1 MHTVT
6 PEIANT
12 DPIVAIPAYGSE
24 AAKVHRSGNN
34 GRDEAD
40 SAAGIRVAL
49 YSHDTMGL
57 GHLRRNLLVAD
68 ALARPPLYAS
78 NLLITGALE
87 ANFFRLPER
96 ADCLT
101 LPRMHK
107 DAAGDYTCGN
117 LQLSLSEL
125 AKLRGDSICSALAV
139 FQPDLLIV
147 DKVPAGAVDEM
158 LPALRMLSKCGHA
171 RCVLGIRDVLDDPA
185 TVAREWLNAANRQII
200 EAYFDEIWIYGDRR
214 VYDPIVEYSLPQTIA
229 SRIQFTGY
237 LDQSVRLQSPSAAS
251 QKLLNRLN
259 GLGRLI
265 ACMVG
270 GGQDGYDVA
279 KTFIRALPQSSVT
292 GVVLTGPFMP
302 SAHRA
307 ALQQLAAASRNVHIV
322 DFIPEANVI
331 IQKAER
337 VVSMAGYNTVCSV
350 LSFGKKSLLVP
361 RVSPRSEQRIRA
373 ERLEKLGLVDLML
386 PQNLSVADMRCWMTE
401 DDAHRLSPHEAI
413 DFGGVG
419 RLVSLARDV
428 LGSNIAARTSS
439 STAGR

>member
-1 MHTVT
+1 MRTVT
-6 PEIANT
+6 SEITNT
-12 DPIVAIPAYGSE
+12 DPIVAVPAHGAG
-24 AAKVHRSGNN
+24 AANVHRSGNN
-34 GRDEAD
+34 CRDEAQ
-40 SAAGIRVAL
+40 STAGIRVAL

-78 NLLITGALE
+78 NLLITGAME

-117 LQLSLSEL
+117 LQLSLNEL
-125 AKLRGDSICSALAV
+125 AELRGNSICSALAV

-158 LPALRMLSKCGHA
+158 LPALQMLSQRGHA

-200 EAYFDEIWIYGDRR
+200 EAFFDAIWIYGDRR
-214 VYDPIVEYSLPQTIA
+214 VYDPIVEYHLPDTIA
-229 SRIQFTGY
+229 SRIRFTGY
-237 LDQSVRLQSPSAAS
+237 LDQSVRLQSPSGAS
-251 QKLLNRLN
+251 QKLLDRLN
-259 GLGRLI
+259 GHGRLI

-279 KTFIRALPQSSVT
+279 KTFIRALPRSGVT

-302 SAHRA
+302 FAHRA
-307 ALQQLAAASRNVHIV
+307 ALRQLAASIPNVHIV
-322 DFIPEANVI
+322 DFIPEADVI
-331 IQKAER
+331 IQRAER
-337 VVSMAGYNTVCSV
+337 IVSMAGYNTVCSV

-361 RVSPRSEQRIRA
+361 RVSPRSEQKIRA
-373 ERLEKLGLVDLML
+373 ERLAKVGLVDVML
-386 PQNLSVADMRCWMTE
+386 PQNLSVADMRRWMTE
-401 DDAHRLSPHEAI
+401 DDPHRPSPHEAL

-419 RLVSLARDV
+419 RLVSLAHDV
-428 LGSNIAARTSS
+428 LGSSIAAHTSRS
-439 STAGR
+439 ALGH